1 MSSSYKL
8 NRTKS
13 FNNLGKFNLSYSQ
26 SNFKTISL
34 AKSNSLSK
42 FQIKNNIYDFSEQNK
57 IQIQKSISKNSKKIS
72 DKKDKENI
80 KNANKSHASTKDSSF
95 DYSVSKNNS
104 TYSNTPININ
114 FDFCKKNFCNYLP
127 KKGEFSDICAKKP
140 LYFPCECF
148 HGINLKHN
156 EIGSKN
162 FLNLKDKNIFNNNS
176 NDSYKIIDKKDHI
189 LLNHLCQ
196 KTINKKIINSFTIKY
211 RL

>member
-42 FQIKNNIYDFSEQNK
+42 FQIKNTIYCFSGQNK
-57 IQIQKSISKNSKKIS
+57 IQIQKKITKNNKKIS
-72 DKKDKENI
+72 DKKGKKNI
-80 KNANKSHASTKDSSF
+80 KNANKSRASTKDSSF

-104 TYSNTPININ
+104 IYSNTSININ
-114 FDFCKKNFCNYLP
+114 FDYCKKNFCNYIP
-127 KKGEFSDICAKKP
+127 KKGEFSDMCAKKP

-148 HGINLKHN
+148 HGINIKHN

-162 FLNLKDKNIFNNNS
+162 FFKFKR
-176 NDSYKIIDKKDHI
+176 KKY
-189 LLNHLCQ
+189 
-196 KTINKKIINSFTIKY
+196 F
-211 RL
+211 